1 MGAPIGSR
9 NAKAYH
15 AAKTQDALKKL
26 TEALDEIRASGAR
39 YPSLTSLS
47 KALSS
52 TVGLSDVRL
61 RQNPNYRQL
70 LDEHFES
77 YVQKSFETACRR
89 NKVTALQ
96 KEIFGL
102 RLELSNLQASNS
114 RLRAAIEQQLNRSEA
129 APSAQGSAPPTCSS
143 SSNDFE
149 STAYLVLAL
158 MHHVKGF
165 QIDFENEVIVDAA
178 SLIGRERVAGPNLCG
193 AFIRWCRD
201 KGLSSKDGV

>member
-15 AAKTQDALKKL
+15 AAKTQDTLKKL
-26 TEALDEIRASGAR
+26 TDALDEIRVSGAR

-47 KALSS
+47 KALSRR
-52 TVGLSDVRL
+52 VGLSDVRL

-77 YVQKSFETACRR
+77 YVKQSSTPASRR
-89 NKVTALQ
+89 NKVAALQ

-102 RLELSNLQASNS
+102 RLELSNLQASNI
-114 RLRAAIEQQLNRSEA
+114 RLRAAIERQPNQSEA
-129 APSAQGSAPPTCSS
+129 VPSAQGSGPPTCSS

-178 SLIGRERVAGPNLCG
+178 SLIGKERVAGPNLCG
-193 AFIRWCRD
+193 AFIRWCCD
-201 KGLSSKDGV
+201 KGLGSKDGL